1 MSSDTTLIIGGG
13 PAGLEAAR
21 LIGDL
26 GQKAILVEKRDA
38 LGGIPI
44 AEHYAALTHGFRSAE
59 EAMNE
64 LIAAARANP
73 TVDIRLSTEVVECS
87 GAAGDFRVKL
97 AKAGNGAG
105 ETLSVGSIIVATG
118 FQHFDPGRETQ
129 MYGYYEYDDVI
140 TLADAEKML
149 KENKFVTPSKGTPPE
164 RVCFIQC
171 VGSRDRQIGNEY
183 CSKVCCGISSKQ
195 AIEIRQQVPGAKVF
209 IFYIDMRMYGYWE
222 NEIYWPAQE
231 KYHVQYVKG
240 IITEIIRKGDRLL
253 VRGEDTTMGRPMEVP
268 MDVVVL
274 AVGMEPSKGTKD
286 VAKILGVK
294 QNKYNFIDVPHDALD
309 PTATSAPGIF
319 VAGAAAGPKDLDD
332 TMSMAGAAAMKA
344 AALVAKKARAVA

>member
-1 MSSDTTLIIGGG
+1 
-13 PAGLEAAR
+13 
-21 LIGDL
+21 
-26 GQKAILVEKRDA
+26 
-38 LGGIPI
+38 
-44 AEHYAALTHGFRSAE
+44 
-59 EAMNE
+59 
-64 LIAAARANP
+64 
-73 TVDIRLSTEVVECS
+73 
-87 GAAGDFRVKL
+87 
-97 AKAGNGAG
+97 
-105 ETLSVGSIIVATG
+105 
-118 FQHFDPGRETQ
+118 

-149 KENKFVTPSKGTPPE
+149 KENKFVTPSKGTPPQ

-195 AIEIRQQVPGAKVF
+195 AIEVRQQVPGAKVF

-240 IITEIIRKGDRLL
+240 IITEIIRKGDRL
-253 VRGEDTTMGRPMEVP
+253 VIRGEDTTMGRPKEVP

-286 VAKILGVK
+286 VAKILGVQ
-294 QNKYNFIDVPHDALD
+294 QNKYNFIDVPHGLD
-309 PTATSAPGIF
+309 PTATSVPGIF

-332 TMSMAGAAAMKA
+332 TMAMAGAAAMKA
-344 AALVAKKARAVA
+344 AALIAKKMRVTA

>member
-1 MSSDTTLIIGGG
+1 MASDTILIIGGG

-21 LIGDL
+21 LVGDL
-26 GQKAILVEKRDA
+26 GAKTVLVEKRDH
-38 LGGIPI
+38 LGGTPI
-44 AEHYAALTHGFRSAE
+44 AENYAALTHGFRDAE
-59 EAMNE
+59 EAMDE
-64 LIAAARANP
+64 MIGGVTHNP
-73 TVDIRLSTEVVECS
+73 NVEVRLGSEVVASE
-87 GAAGDFRVKL
+87 GGLGDFKVTLTKP
-97 AKAGNGAG
+97 GNGAG
-105 ETLSVGSIIVATG
+105 EVVNAGAVIIATG

-140 TLADAEKML
+140 TLADAEAML
-149 KENKFVTPSKGTPPE
+149 KHHKFVKPSNGQVPE

-274 AVGMEPSKGTKD
+274 AVGMEPSRGTKD
-286 VAKILGVK
+286 VAKVFGIK
-294 QNKYNFIDVPHDALD
+294 QNKYNFIDVPHEALN
-309 PTATSAPGIF
+309 PTATSVPGIF

-332 TMSMAGAAAMKA
+332 SLGMAGAAA
-344 AALVAKKARAVA
+344 AKAVAIVRKLAHTTA

>member
-1 MSSDTTLIIGGG
+1 MASDTILIIGGG

-21 LIGDL
+21 LVGDL
-26 GQKAILVEKRDA
+26 GHKAIVVEKRDH
-38 LGGIPI
+38 LGGTPI
-44 AEHYAALTHGFRSAE
+44 AENYAALTHGFRDAE
-59 EAMNE
+59 EAVDE
-64 LIAAARANP
+64 LIRGVTHNP
-73 TVDIRLSTEVVECS
+73 NADVHLGSEVV
-87 GAAGDFRVKL
+87 AAEGSAGSFKVTI
-97 AKAGNGAG
+97 AKAGNGASQVVEAG
-105 ETLSVGSIIVATG
+105 AVIVATG

-140 TLADAEKML
+140 TLADAEAML
-149 KENKFVTPSKGTPPE
+149 KHRRFVKPSNGQAPE

-183 CSKVCCGISSKQ
+183 CSKVCCGIASKQ
-195 AIEIRQQVPGAKVF
+195 AIEVRQQVPNAKVF

-231 KYHVQYVKG
+231 QYHVQYVKG

-268 MDVVVL
+268 MDIVVL
-274 AVGMEPSKGTKD
+274 AVGMEPSRGTKD
-286 VAKILGVK
+286 VARVFGLK
-294 QNKYNFIDVPHDALD
+294 QNKYKFIDVPHESLD
-309 PTATSAPGIF
+309 PTATSIPGVF

-332 TMSMAGAAAMKA
+332 TMAMAGAAAAKA
-344 AALVAKKARAVA
+344 VALVRKEARVAA

>member
-1 MSSDTTLIIGGG
+1 MTADTILIIGGG

-26 GQKAILVEKRDA
+26 GQRALLIEKYDV
-38 LGGIPI
+38 LGGRPI
-44 AEHYAALTHGFRSAE
+44 DEHYAALTHGFRSAE
-59 EAMNE
+59 DAMNE
-64 LIAAARANP
+64 LIAAAQSNP
-73 TVDIRLSTEVVECS
+73 TVDIRTGWEVVECT
-87 GAAGDFRVKL
+87 GAAGEFQVRIV
-97 AKAGNGAG
+97 KAGNGAS
-105 ETLSVGSIIVATG
+105 ELLSVGSIIVATG

-140 TLADAEKML
+140 TLGDAEKML
-149 KENKFVTPSKGTPPE
+149 KEHKFVIPSKGTAPE

-183 CSKVCCGISSKQ
+183 CSKVCCGISSKLS
-195 AIEIRQQVPGAKVF
+195 IEVRQQVPGAKVF

-274 AVGMEPSKGTKD
+274 AVGMEPSRGTKEI
-286 VAKILGVK
+286 AKILGLK
-294 QNKYNFIDVPHDALD
+294 QNKYHFIDVPHDALD
-309 PTATSAPGIF
+309 PTATSVPGVF

-344 AALVAKKARAVA
+344 VATIAKRARVTA